1 MTKTQVAPDLC
12 LDRTYDALEL
22 LPLVHGTPLPR
33 LNVVHFSLLGM
44 KLGKLVERIVQKE
57 CDIIHQSVDKY
68 DKSGLMILGLCMELS
83 LVIDIVPDGFEH
95 LCKMVSDIK
104 LVVELRVGAGRL
116 CLDPERHDG
125 WH

>member
-1 MTKTQVAPDLC
+1 MTKTQVAPDLR

-22 LPLVHGTPLPR
+22 LPLVYGTPLPG
-33 LNVVHFSLLGM
+33 LDIVHLSLLGVE
-44 KLGKLVERIVQKE
+44 LGKLVERIVKKE
-57 CDIIHQSVDKY
+57 CDIVHQSVDEY
-68 DKSGLMILGLCMELS
+68 DKFGLMILGLCMELS
-83 LVIDIVPDGFEH
+83 LVIDIVPDGLEH